1 MNPMRLITL
10 VLLTG
15 VVSLVAMGGVGFYVG
30 YSAGRGDMNELK
42 TLIAAGGSPE
52 NAAAIAEVLK
62 QQVSAQPVAAAPAPA
77 PEVDLT
83 PVLEEIRSMSAQIGK
98 LEKNAA
104 ATPPAPQVVDRIV
117 EKVKEDPKSKQ
128 ELASVKLLLSEAN
141 EQYQGCKQSLTT
153 LEAKFEEVKSS
164 SSTQVAVTQS
174 EIRADAPPA
183 RENASVVLFDNVLLK
198 REQKKVY
205 SDVDVALSLNSIAS
219 RSARVV
225 VNQQALGISFGERKI
240 FQHRDVTCELV
251 LMETDLEGGKA
262 RFSIACKR

>member
-30 YSAGRGDMNELK
+30 YTAGRGDMGELK
-42 TLIAAGGSPE
+42 ALITAGGSPE

-62 QQVSAQPVAAAPAPA
+62 QQVSAQPAAAAPAPA

-164 SSTQVAVTQS
+164 STQVALAQP
-174 EIRADAPPA
+174 ELRADAPPA

>member
-1 MNPMRLITL
+1 MHPMRLITYA
-10 VLLTG
+10 LLTS

-42 TLIAAGGSPE
+42 ALVTAGGSPE

-62 QQVSAQPVAAAPAPA
+62 QQVANQPAPTPA
-77 PEVDLT
+77 QEVDLA
-83 PVLEEIRSMSAQIGK
+83 PVLDEIRLMSAQIGK

-104 ATPPAPQVVDRIV
+104 TPVPPQVVDRIV

-128 ELASVKLLLSEAN
+128 ELTSVKQLLSEAN
-141 EQYQGCKQSLTT
+141 EQYQSCKQSLTT
-153 LEAKFEEVKSS
+153 LETKFEEAKNTP
-164 SSTQVAVTQS
+164 TQVAMVQP
-174 EIRADAPPA
+174 EIRGDAPPA

>member
-30 YSAGRGDMNELK
+30 YTAGRGDMGELK
-42 TLIAAGGSPE
+42 ALITAGGSPE

-62 QQVSAQPVAAAPAPA
+62 QQVSAQPAAAAPAPA

-164 SSTQVAVTQS
+164 STQVAVTQS
-174 EIRADAPPA
+174 ELRADAPPA